1 MSHILLP
8 DNMPE
13 TMLEQCVRVGIT
25 RRFFL
30 CRASQA
36 NPTLQNTCT
45 FADLQVKSA
54 RLIEQVVIFK
64 A

>member
-1 MSHILLP
+1 
-8 DNMPE
+8 MPE

-25 RRFFL
+25 RFL

-36 NPTLQNTCT
+36 NPTLGNTCT